1 MKAILIINNIHFQN
15 EKNIQNDRPVFG
27 LKKIKPNGK
36 KKKPQ
41 NDFNN

>member
-27 LKKIKPNGK
+27 LKKIKTERKEK
-36 KKKPQ
+36 KTAK
-41 NDFNN
+41 